1 MATKETFHHEEAIP
15 EEAIPDEAEA
25 AATFEELVAGH
36 DVVAEPLWRI
46 RLRLFRRSFAK
57 NWGLFK
63 ESKMG
68 IVGLVVI
75 AIFGLMAVAH
85 PILMSTVW
93 EPAIYD
99 PVSGYDAVVNEYTI
113 VEDGTLTDPT
123 SEIELSEAR
132 FELNPTVDVGDV
144 ARIPVQPAPPT
155 LGGEEGHSH
164 FLGTDPQGRD
174 IFSQLLYGARAAFL
188 LGFVAAFTTVF
199 IATTVGSI
207 AAYYGG
213 KLDGFLMR
221 TADLILL
228 MPLLPLLIVLSAV
241 VQINMIMLGIMIGVL
256 GGFGGDAIILKSQ
269 ALSIKVKAYI
279 DAARVAGG
287 GDGHIIFRH
296 IVPNVIPLSLLYMM
310 FGVTIAIALE
320 ATLSYLGLL
329 NIQMSWG
336 IMINT
341 ADSQGYL
348 LSGTSYWWLLFP
360 AGLAVSFLA
369 FGFFVVGRGM
379 DEVINPRLRAR

>member
-1 MATKETFHHEEAIP
+1 MATKETTEHRDDPGIP
-15 EEAIPDEAEA
+15 EDEGSILGDEMLTGKA
-25 AATFEELVAGH
+25 
-36 DVVAEPLWRI
+36 VVGEPLWKI
-46 RLRLFRRSFAK
+46 RLRLFRRSLSN
-57 NWGLFK
+57 NWALFK

-68 IVGLVVI
+68 IVGLI
-75 AIFGLMAVAH
+75 IIIIFGLMAIAQ
-85 PILMSTVW
+85 PILLSTVW
-93 EPAIYD
+93 DPAIYD
-99 PVSGYDAVVNEYTI
+99 PVSGYDAVMTEYTV
-113 VEDGTLTDPT
+113 VEDGAVTDPS
-123 SEIELSEAR
+123 SELALSDAR
-132 FELNPTVDVGDV
+132 FELNPTIDVGDT
-144 ARIPVQPAPPT
+144 ASIPAQPAPPT
-155 LGGEEGHSH
+155 LGGEEGPAH

-199 IATTVGSI
+199 IATTVGSV

-228 MPLLPLLIVLSAV
+228 MPLLPLLIVLSAA
-241 VQINMIMLGIMIGVL
+241 VQINMIMLGIMIGIL

-269 ALSIKVKAYI
+269 ALSIKVKSYI

-287 GDGHIIFRH
+287 SDGHIIFRH
-296 IVPNVIPLSLLYMM
+296 IVPNVVPLSLLYMM
-310 FGVTIAIALE
+310 FGVTLAISLE
-320 ATLSYLGLL
+320 ATLSFLGLL

-341 ADSQGYL
+341 ASNQGYL

>member
-1 MATKETFHHEEAIP
+1 MATKETIKRDEDAK
-15 EEAIPDEAEA
+15 AEAEA
-25 AATFEELVAGH
+25 AALEELLRGH
-36 DVVAEPLWRI
+36 DVKSEPLWRI
-46 RLRLFRRSFAK
+46 RFRLFRRSFAK
-57 NWGLFK
+57 NWGLFR

-68 IVGLVVI
+68 LVGLFI
-75 AIFGLMAVAH
+75 IILFGVMAVAH

-93 EPAIYD
+93 DPAVYD
-99 PVSGYDAVVNEYTI
+99 PVSGYDAVFTEYTV
-113 VEDGTLTDPT
+113 VEDDAVTDP
-123 SEIELSEAR
+123 LSQLALSDAR
-132 FELNPTVDVGDV
+132 FELNPNIDVGEV
-144 ARIPVQPAPPT
+144 VRVPVQPAPPNIS
-155 LGGEEGHSH
+155 GENPH

-188 LGFVAAFTTVF
+188 LGFVAALTTVF

-213 KLDGFLMR
+213 RIDGFLMR

-228 MPLLPLLIVLSAV
+228 MPLLPLLIVLSAAI
-241 VQINMIMLGIMIGVL
+241 QINMVMLGIMIGVL

-296 IVPNVIPLSLLYMM
+296 IVPNVLPLSLLYMM
-310 FGVTIAIALE
+310 FGVTTAIALE
-320 ATLSYLGLL
+320 ATLSFLGLL

-341 ADSQGYL
+341 ASTQGYL

>member
-1 MATKETFHHEEAIP
+1 MATKETIHHEVAVPEEAIP
-15 EEAIPDEAEA
+15 EDAEA
-25 AATFEELVAGH
+25 AAAFEELVAGR
-36 DVVAEPLWRI
+36 DVATEPLWRI
-46 RLRLFRRSFAK
+46 RFRLFRRSFAK

-68 IVGLVVI
+68 IVGLIII

-85 PILMSTVW
+85 PVLMSTVW
-93 EPAIYD
+93 DPAIYD
-99 PVSGYDAVVNEYTI
+99 PVSGYDAVVNEFTV
-113 VEDGTLTDPT
+113 VEDDAITDET
-123 SEIELSEAR
+123 SEIALSDAR
-132 FELNPTVDVGDV
+132 FELNPTIDAGDV
-144 ARIPVQPAPPT
+144 VRIPVQPAPPT
-155 LGGEEGHSH
+155 LGGEEGHAH

-228 MPLLPLLIVLSAV
+228 MPLLPLLIVMSAV
-241 VQINMIMLGIMIGVL
+241 VQINMIMLGIMIGIL

-296 IVPNVIPLSLLYMM
+296 IVPNVVPLSLLYMM

-336 IMINT
+336 IMIN
-341 ADSQGYL
+341 AAKNGGYL

-360 AGLAVSFLA
+360 SGLAVSFLA

>member
-1 MATKETFHHEEAIP
+1 MATQETTRRDETASDP
-15 EEAIPDEAEA
+15 EGAGLDELIQTE
-25 AATFEELVAGH
+25 
-36 DVVAEPLWRI
+36 DVVGEPLWRI
-46 RLRLFRRSFAK
+46 RLRLFRRSFSK

-68 IVGLVVI
+68 IVGLI
-75 AIFGLMAVAH
+75 IILLFGLMAVAH
-85 PILMSTVW
+85 PILMGTVW
-93 EPAIYD
+93 DPAVYD
-99 PVSGYDAVVNEYTI
+99 PVSGYDAVVNEYII

-123 SEIELSEAR
+123 SEIELADAR
-132 FELNPTVDVGDV
+132 FELNPTVDVGEV
-144 ARIPVQPAPPT
+144 VTIPVQPAPPT
-155 LGGEEGHSH
+155 LGGEEGYSH

-213 KLDGFLMR
+213 KIDGFLMR

-228 MPLLPLLIVLSAV
+228 MPLLPLLIVMSAA
-241 VQINMIMLGIMIGVL
+241 VQINMVMLGVLIGIL
-256 GGFGGDAIILKSQ
+256 QGFGADAIVLKSQ
-269 ALSIKVKAYI
+269 ALSIKVKSYI
-279 DAARVAGG
+279 QAARVAGG
-287 GDGHIIFRH
+287 TDGHIIFRH
-296 IVPNVIPLSLLYMM
+296 IVPNVVPLSLLYMM
-310 FGVTIAIALE
+310 FGVTLAISLE
-320 ATLSYLGLL
+320 ATLSFFGLL
-329 NIQMSWG
+329 NIPMSWG

-341 ADSQGYL
+341 ASTQGYL

>member
-1 MATKETFHHEEAIP
+1 MATKETTHLGETTE
-15 EEAIPDEAEA
+15 EAEA
-25 AATFEELVAGH
+25 AATFEELVAGR
-36 DVVAEPLWRI
+36 DVVTEPLWRI

-57 NWGLFK
+57 NWGLFT

-68 IVGLVVI
+68 IVGLIII

-93 EPAIYD
+93 DPVIYD
-99 PVSGYDAVVNEYTI
+99 PVSGYDAVFTEFTI
-113 VEDGTLTDPT
+113 VEDDAVVDEASEIGLTD
-123 SEIELSEAR
+123 AR
-132 FELNPTVDVGDV
+132 FELNPTVDVGDIV
-144 ARIPVQPAPPT
+144 RIPAQPAPPT
-155 LGGEEGHSH
+155 LGGEEGNAH

-269 ALSIKVKAYI
+269 ALSIKVKSYI

-296 IVPNVIPLSLLYMM
+296 IIPNVVPLSLLYMM
-310 FGVTIAIALE
+310 FGVTTAIALE
-320 ATLSYLGLL
+320 ATLSFLGLL

-341 ADSQGYL
+341 ASTQGYL

>member
-1 MATKETFHHEEAIP
+1 MATKETTKRETDPVEGQRP
-15 EEAIPDEAEA
+15 PDGLEHLIHGED
-25 AATFEELVAGH
+25 LI
-36 DVVAEPLWRI
+36 AEPLWKI
-46 RLRLFRRSFAK
+46 RFRLFRRSFAQ

-63 ESKMG
+63 DSKMG
-68 IVGLVVI
+68 IVGLLI
-75 AIFGLMAVAH
+75 ILLFGVMAVVQ
-85 PILMSTVW
+85 PILLSTVW
-93 EPAIYD
+93 DPAIYD
-99 PVSGYDAVVNEYTI
+99 PVSGYDAVVTEFTV
-113 VEDGTLTDPT
+113 VENDAVEDPT
-123 SEIELSEAR
+123 SQLALSDAR
-132 FELNPTVDVGDV
+132 FELNPTIDVGDT
-144 ARIPVQPAPPT
+144 ARIPAQPAPPT
-155 LGGEEGHSH
+155 LGGEEGHAH

-228 MPLLPLLIVLSAV
+228 MPLLPVLIVLSAA
-241 VQINMIMLGIMIGVL
+241 VQINMVMLGIMIGVL
-256 GGFGGDAIILKSQ
+256 LGFGGDAIVLKSQ
-269 ALSIKVKAYI
+269 ALSIKVKSYI

-296 IVPNVIPLSLLYMM
+296 IIPNVVPLSLLYMM
-310 FGVTIAIALE
+310 FGVTTAIALE
-320 ATLSYLGLL
+320 ATLSFLGLL

-341 ADSQGYL
+341 ASTQGYL

>member
-1 MATKETFHHEEAIP
+1 MATKETTERTDIASIEEDGSA
-15 EEAIPDEAEA
+15 D
-25 AATFEELVAGH
+25 FEELVRGH
-36 DVVAEPLWRI
+36 DVRTEPLWRI
-46 RLRLFRRSFAK
+46 RFRLFRRSFAK

-63 ESKMG
+63 DSKMG
-68 IVGLVVI
+68 IIGLVII
-75 AIFGLMAVAH
+75 AVFGLMAIAH
-85 PILMSTVW
+85 PVLMSTVW
-93 EPAIYD
+93 DPAIYD
-99 PVSGYDAVVNEYTI
+99 PVSGYDAVVNQYTV
-113 VEDGTLTDPT
+113 VEDGAVTDPLT
-123 SEIELSEAR
+123 EIELTQAR
-132 FELNPTVDVGDV
+132 FDTNPTIDVGDMV
-144 ARIPVQPAPPT
+144 TIPVQPASPT
-155 LGGEEGHSH
+155 TGGEEGNSH
-164 FLGTDPQGRD
+164 ILGTDPQGRD

-199 IATTVGSI
+199 IATTVGSV

-228 MPLLPLLIVLSAV
+228 MPLLPLLIVLSAA

-296 IVPNVIPLSLLYMM
+296 IVPNVVPLSLLYMM
-310 FGVTIAIALE
+310 FGVTTAIALE
-320 ATLSYLGLL
+320 ATLSFLGLL

-341 ADSQGYL
+341 ASTQGYL

>member
-1 MATKETFHHEEAIP
+1 MATKETTHREDSTPPEA
-15 EEAIPDEAEA
+15 D
-25 AATFEELVAGH
+25 AATFEELVGGH
-36 DVVAEPLWRI
+36 DVAAEPLWRI

-68 IVGLVVI
+68 IVGLIII

-93 EPAIYD
+93 DPAIYD
-99 PVSGYDAVVNEYTI
+99 PVSGYDAVVNEFTV
-113 VEDGTLTDPT
+113 VEDDALTDET
-123 SEIELSEAR
+123 TEIALSDAR
-132 FELNPTVDVGDV
+132 FELNPTIDVGEV
-144 ARIPVQPAPPT
+144 VRIPVQPAPPT
-155 LGGEEGHSH
+155 FGGEEGHAH

-199 IATTVGSI
+199 LATTVGAI

-269 ALSIKVKAYI
+269 ALAIKVKAYI

-310 FGVTIAIALE
+310 FGVSLAIALE

-329 NIQMSWG
+329 NIRMSWG

-341 ADSQGYL
+341 AKNQGYL
-348 LSGTSYWWLLFP
+348 LSGTDYWWLLFP
-360 AGLAVSFLA
+360 SGLAVSFLA

>member
-1 MATKETFHHEEAIP
+1 MAIEETIKAP
-15 EEAIPDEAEA
+15 ETAPTSADVEVDA
-25 AATFEELVAGH
+25 AGVLEELTHGH

-46 RLRLFRRSFAK
+46 RLRLFRRSFSK
-57 NWGLFK
+57 NWGLYK

-68 IVGLVVI
+68 IVGLIII
-75 AIFGLMAVAH
+75 AIFGIMAVAH

-93 EPAIYD
+93 DPAVYD
-99 PVSGYDAVVNEYTI
+99 VVSGYDAVVNEYVV
-113 VEDGTLTDPT
+113 VEDDAVVDPATEIGLTD
-123 SEIELSEAR
+123 AR
-132 FELNPTVDVGDV
+132 FATNPLIDVGEV
-144 ARIPVQPAPPT
+144 VRIPAQPAAPT
-155 LGGEEGHSH
+155 LGGEEGYSH

-199 IATTVGSI
+199 IATTVGAV

-228 MPLLPLLIVLSAV
+228 MPLLPLLIVLSAAI
-241 VQINMIMLGIMIGVL
+241 QINMVMLGIMIGIL

-269 ALSIKVKAYI
+269 ALAIKVKAYI

-296 IVPNVIPLSLLYMM
+296 IIPNVVPLALLYMM
-310 FGVTIAIALE
+310 FGVTVAIALE
-320 ATLSYLGLL
+320 ATLSFLGLL
-329 NIQMSWG
+329 NVPMSWG

-341 ADSQGYL
+341 ASTQGYL

>member
-1 MATKETFHHEEAIP
+1 MATKEETKRDPAQ
-15 EEAIPDEAEA
+15 DEGGDLLDGLIHGESIV
-25 AATFEELVAGH
+25 T
-36 DVVAEPLWRI
+36 EPLWRI
-46 RLRLFRRSFAK
+46 RLRLFRKSFAT

-68 IVGLVVI
+68 VVGLIII
-75 AIFGLMAVAH
+75 AIFGIMAVAS

-93 EPAIYD
+93 DPAIYD
-99 PVSGYDAVVNEYTI
+99 PVSGYDAVVIEYTI
-113 VEDGTLTDPT
+113 VEDGTVEDPT
-123 SEIELSEAR
+123 SEIGLSDAR
-132 FELNPTVDVGDV
+132 FELNPTVRVGQT

-155 LGGEEGHSH
+155 FGGENPH

-213 KLDGFLMR
+213 RIDGFLMR

-228 MPLLPLLIVLSAV
+228 MPLLPVLIVLSAA
-241 VQINMIMLGIMIGVL
+241 VQINMVMLGIMIGIL
-256 GGFGGDAIILKSQ
+256 LGFGGDAIVLKSQ
-269 ALSIKVKAYI
+269 ALSIKVKSYI

-296 IVPNVIPLSLLYMM
+296 IVPNVVPLSLLYMM
-310 FGVTIAIALE
+310 FGVTTAIALE
-320 ATLSYLGLL
+320 ATLSFLGLL

-341 ADSQGYL
+341 AQNQGYL

-360 AGLAVSFLA
+360 SGLAVSFLA

>member
-1 MATKETFHHEEAIP
+1 MATKETIHPPHGDADPASGPVDDGGVVF
-15 EEAIPDEAEA
+15 D
-25 AATFEELVAGH
+25 ELVRGG
-36 DVVAEPLWRI
+36 DVRSEPLWRI

-57 NWGLFK
+57 NWGLYK
-63 ESKMG
+63 ESRMG
-68 IVGLVVI
+68 LVGLGII
-75 AIFGLMAVAH
+75 ALFGVMAVAH
-85 PILMSTVW
+85 PILLSTVW
-93 EPAIYD
+93 DPAIYD
-99 PVSGYDAVVNEYTI
+99 PVTGYDAVVNEYVI
-113 VEDGTLTDPT
+113 VEDGAVTDEL
-123 SEIELSEAR
+123 SEIELGRAR
-132 FELNPTVDVGDV
+132 FDLNPMVRVGDV
-144 ARIPVQPAPPT
+144 VRIPVQPAPPT
-155 LGGEEGHSH
+155 LGGEDGNAHV
-164 FLGTDPQGRD
+164 LGTDPQGRD

-199 IATTVGSI
+199 IATTVGSV

-213 KLDGFLMR
+213 RIDGFLMR

-228 MPLLPLLIVLSAV
+228 MPLLPVLIVLSAV
-241 VQINMIMLGIMIGVL
+241 VQINMVMLGIMIGVL
-256 GGFGGDAIILKSQ
+256 LGFGGDAIVLKSQ

-287 GDGHIIFRH
+287 GDRHIIFRH
-296 IVPNVIPLSLLYMM
+296 IVPNVVPLSLLYMM
-310 FGVTIAIALE
+310 FGVTTAIALE
-320 ATLSYLGLL
+320 ATLSFLGLL

-336 IMINT
+336 IMINKAST
-341 ADSQGYL
+341 EGYL

>member
-1 MATKETFHHEEAIP
+1 MATKETTQ
-15 EEAIPDEAEA
+15 PDEILEAQQAAEL
-25 AATFEELVAGH
+25 EELLGGHEVAT
-36 DVVAEPLWRI
+36 EPLWKI
-46 RLRLFRRSFAK
+46 RFRLFRRSFTK
-57 NWGLFK
+57 NWALFK

-68 IVGLVVI
+68 IVGLVII
-75 AIFGLMAVAH
+75 ALFGLMAIAH

-93 EPAIYD
+93 DPAIYD
-99 PVSGYDAVVNEYTI
+99 PVSGYDAVVSEFTV
-113 VEDGTLTDPT
+113 VEDDQVTDET
-123 SEIELSEAR
+123 TQIALMDAR
-132 FELNPTVDVGDV
+132 FELNPTIDVGDV
-144 ARIPVQPAPPT
+144 VRIPLQPAPPT
-155 LGGEEGHSH
+155 LGGEEGNAHL
-164 FLGTDPQGRD
+164 LGTDPLGRD

-228 MPLLPLLIVLSAV
+228 MPLLPLLIVLSAAI
-241 VQINMIMLGIMIGVL
+241 QINMVMLGIMIGIL

-296 IVPNVIPLSLLYMM
+296 IIPNVLPLSLLYMM
-310 FGVTIAIALE
+310 FGVTTAIALE

-341 ADSQGYL
+341 AQNAGYL

>member
-1 MATKETFHHEEAIP
+1 MATKEETKRDTPP
-15 EEAIPDEAEA
+15 EEGA
-25 AATFEELVAGH
+25 AGIDGLIRGESIVE
-36 DVVAEPLWRI
+36 EPLWRI
-46 RLRLFRRSFAK
+46 RFRLFRKSFAT

-68 IVGLVVI
+68 VVGLIII
-75 AIFGLMAVAH
+75 AIFGLMAVAS

-93 EPAIYD
+93 DPAIYD
-99 PVSGYDAVVNEYTI
+99 PVSGYDAVVVEYTI
-113 VEDGTLTDPT
+113 VEDGAVEDPIT
-123 SEIELSEAR
+123 EMELSEAR
-132 FELNPTVDVGDV
+132 FELNPTVRVGQT

-155 LGGEEGHSH
+155 FAGENPH

-213 KLDGFLMR
+213 RIDGFLMR

-228 MPLLPLLIVLSAV
+228 MPLLPVLIVLSAA
-241 VQINMIMLGIMIGVL
+241 VQINMVMLGIMIGIL
-256 GGFGGDAIILKSQ
+256 LGFGGDAIVLKSQ
-269 ALSIKVKAYI
+269 ALSIKVKSYI

-296 IVPNVIPLSLLYMM
+296 IVPNVVPLSLLYMM
-310 FGVTIAIALE
+310 FGVTTAIALE
-320 ATLSYLGLL
+320 ATLSFLGLL

-341 ADSQGYL
+341 AQNQGYL

-360 AGLAVSFLA
+360 SGLAVSFLA

>member
-1 MATKETFHHEEAIP
+1 MPTQETTQQRGDTGP
-15 EEAIPDEAEA
+15 GDEKGSS
-25 AATFEELVAGH
+25 ELDELIRGE
-36 DVVAEPLWRI
+36 DVVGEPLWKI
-46 RLRLFRRSFAK
+46 RFRLFRRSFAS

-68 IVGLVVI
+68 ILGLVII
-75 AIFGLMAVAH
+75 AIFGLMAIAQ
-85 PILMSTVW
+85 PILLSTVW
-93 EPAIYD
+93 DPAIYD

-123 SEIELSEAR
+123 SEIELADAR
-132 FELNPTVDVGDV
+132 FELNPNVDVGEV
-144 ARIPVQPAPPT
+144 VGIPVQPAPPT
-155 LGGEEGHSH
+155 LGGEEHHAH

-188 LGFVAAFTTVF
+188 LGFVAALTTVF
-199 IATTVGSI
+199 LATTVGSI

-228 MPLLPLLIVLSAV
+228 MPLLPLLIVMSAA
-241 VQINMIMLGIMIGVL
+241 VQINMVLLGILIGIL
-256 GGFGGDAIILKSQ
+256 LGFGGDAIVLKSQ
-269 ALSIKVKAYI
+269 ALSIKVKSYI

-287 GDGHIIFRH
+287 SDGHIIFRH

-310 FGVTIAIALE
+310 FGVTIAISLE
-320 ATLSYLGLL
+320 ATLSFLGLL

-341 ADSQGYL
+341 ASAQGYL

-360 AGLAVSFLA
+360 SGLAVSFLA

>member
-1 MATKETFHHEEAIP
+1 MDIKETIEHRDDTGPP
-15 EEAIPDEAEA
+15 EGRGPAPGDELITGE
-25 AATFEELVAGH
+25 
-36 DVVAEPLWRI
+36 DVVGEPLWKI
-46 RLRLFRRSFAK
+46 RLRLFRRSFSN
-57 NWGLFK
+57 NWSLFK

-68 IVGLVVI
+68 IVGLVII
-75 AIFGLMAVAH
+75 AIFGLMAIVH
-85 PILMSTVW
+85 PILLSTVW
-93 EPAIYD
+93 DPAVYD
-99 PVSGYDAVVNEYTI
+99 PVSGYDAVMTEYTV
-113 VEDGTLTDPT
+113 VEDGAVEDPT
-123 SEIELSEAR
+123 TEMELSDAR
-132 FELNPTVDVGDV
+132 FELNPSIDVGET
-144 ARIPVQPAPPT
+144 ARIPAQPAAPT
-155 LGGEEGHSH
+155 MGGEEHHAH

-174 IFSQLLYGARAAFL
+174 ILSQMLYGARAAFL

-199 IATTVGSI
+199 LATTVGSI

-213 KLDGFLMR
+213 RIDGFLMR

-228 MPLLPLLIVLSAV
+228 MPLLPLLIVMSAA
-241 VQINMIMLGIMIGVL
+241 VQINMVLLGILIGIL
-256 GGFGGDAIILKSQ
+256 LGFGGDAIVLKSQ
-269 ALSIKVKAYI
+269 ALSIKVKSYI

-296 IVPNVIPLSLLYMM
+296 IVPNVVPLSLLYMM
-310 FGVTIAIALE
+310 FGVTIAISLE
-320 ATLSYLGLL
+320 ATLSFLGLL

-341 ADSQGYL
+341 ASTQGYL
-348 LSGTSYWWLLFP
+348 LSGTTYWWLLFP

>member
-1 MATKETFHHEEAIP
+1 MATKEETKRDPAQ
-15 EEAIPDEAEA
+15 DEGADLLD
-25 AATFEELVAGH
+25 ELIHGESIVT
-36 DVVAEPLWRI
+36 EPLWRI
-46 RLRLFRRSFAK
+46 RLRLFRKSFAT

-68 IVGLVVI
+68 VVGLIII

-85 PILMSTVW
+85 PILMETVW
-93 EPAIYD
+93 DPAVYD
-99 PVSGYDAVVNEYTI
+99 PVSGYDAVAIEYTI
-113 VEDGTLTDPT
+113 VEDGTVEDPT
-123 SEIELSEAR
+123 SEIGLSDAR
-132 FELNPTVDVGDV
+132 FELHPMVRVGQTAV
-144 ARIPVQPAPPT
+144 IPVQPAPPT
-155 LGGEEGHSH
+155 FGGENPH

-213 KLDGFLMR
+213 RIDGFLMR

-228 MPLLPLLIVLSAV
+228 MPLLPVLIVLSAA
-241 VQINMIMLGIMIGVL
+241 VQINMVMLGIMIGIL
-256 GGFGGDAIILKSQ
+256 LGFGGDAIVLKSQ
-269 ALSIKVKAYI
+269 ALSIKVKSYI

-310 FGVTIAIALE
+310 FGVTTAIALE
-320 ATLSYLGLL
+320 ATLSFLGLL

-341 ADSQGYL
+341 AQNQGYL

-360 AGLAVSFLA
+360 SGLAVSFLA

>member
-1 MATKETFHHEEAIP
+1 MATQETTKRDETTSDP
-15 EEAIPDEAEA
+15 EGAPV
-25 AATFEELVAGH
+25 EELITTE
-36 DVVAEPLWRI
+36 DVVGEPLWRI

-68 IVGLVVI
+68 IVGLIII
-75 AIFGLMAVAH
+75 AIFGLMAIIH
-85 PILMSTVW
+85 PILMGTVW
-93 EPAIYD
+93 PPEIYD

-113 VEDGTLTDPT
+113 VEDGTMTDPT
-123 SEIELSEAR
+123 SEIELADAR
-132 FELNPTVDVGDV
+132 FELNPTVDVGEIV
-144 ARIPVQPAPPT
+144 TIPVQPAPPT
-155 LGGEEGHSH
+155 LGGEEGYSH

-213 KLDGFLMR
+213 KIDGFLMR

-228 MPLLPLLIVLSAV
+228 MPLLPVLIVLSAA
-241 VQINMIMLGIMIGVL
+241 VQINMVMLGIMIGIL
-256 GGFGGDAIILKSQ
+256 QGFGADAIVLKSQ

-279 DAARVAGG
+279 QAARVAGG

-310 FGVTIAIALE
+310 FGVTLAISLE
-320 ATLSYLGLL
+320 ATLSFFGLL
-329 NIQMSWG
+329 NVPMSWG

-341 ADSQGYL
+341 ASTQGYL
-348 LSGTSYWWLLFP
+348 LSGTDYWWLLFP

>member
-1 MATKETFHHEEAIP
+1 MATKETTEHRDDPGIP
-15 EEAIPDEAEA
+15 EDEGSILGDEMLTGKA
-25 AATFEELVAGH
+25 
-36 DVVAEPLWRI
+36 VVGEPLWKI
-46 RLRLFRRSFAK
+46 RLRLFRRSFSN
-57 NWGLFK
+57 NWALFK

-68 IVGLVVI
+68 IIGLI
-75 AIFGLMAVAH
+75 IIIIFGLMAIAQ
-85 PILMSTVW
+85 PILLSTVW
-93 EPAIYD
+93 DPAIYD
-99 PVSGYDAVVNEYTI
+99 PVSGYDAVMTEYTV
-113 VEDGTLTDPT
+113 VEDGAVTDPS
-123 SEIELSEAR
+123 SELALSDAR
-132 FELNPTVDVGDV
+132 FELNPTIDVGDT
-144 ARIPVQPAPPT
+144 ASIPAQPAPPT
-155 LGGEEGHSH
+155 LGGEEGPAH

-199 IATTVGSI
+199 IATTVGSV

-228 MPLLPLLIVLSAV
+228 MPLLPLLIVLSAA
-241 VQINMIMLGIMIGVL
+241 VQINMIMLGIMIGIL

-269 ALSIKVKAYI
+269 ALSIKVKSYI

-287 GDGHIIFRH
+287 SDGHIIFRH
-296 IVPNVIPLSLLYMM
+296 IVPNVVPLSLLYMM
-310 FGVTIAIALE
+310 FGVTLAISLE
-320 ATLSYLGLL
+320 ATLSFLGLL

-341 ADSQGYL
+341 ASNQGYL

>member
-1 MATKETFHHEEAIP
+1 MATKETTTP
-15 EEAIPDEAEA
+15 RDEASA
-25 AATFEELVAGH
+25 DGATPGALEGLAPVQ
-36 DVVAEPLWRI
+36 DVVGEPLWRI

-68 IVGLVVI
+68 LVGLAI
-75 AIFGLMAVAH
+75 IIIFGLMAIAS
-85 PILMSTVW
+85 PILLSTVW
-93 EPAIYD
+93 DPAIYD

-113 VEDGTLTDPT
+113 VEDGAVTDPT
-123 SEIELSEAR
+123 SEIELTQAR
-132 FELNPTVDVGDV
+132 FDTNPTVDVGETV
-144 ARIPVQPAPPT
+144 IIPVQPAPPT
-155 LGGEEGHSH
+155 LGGEEGHAH
-164 FLGTDPQGRD
+164 ILGTDPQGRD

-199 IATTVGSI
+199 IATTVGSV

-228 MPLLPLLIVLSAV
+228 MPLLPLLIVLSAA
-241 VQINMIMLGIMIGVL
+241 VQINMIMLGIMIGIL

-269 ALSIKVKAYI
+269 ALSIKVKSYI

-287 GDGHIIFRH
+287 TDGHIIFRH
-296 IVPNVIPLSLLYMM
+296 IVPNVVPLSLLYMM
-310 FGVTIAIALE
+310 FGVTLAISLE
-320 ATLSYLGLL
+320 ATLSFLGLL

-341 ADSQGYL
+341 ASSQGYL
-348 LSGTSYWWLLFP
+348 LSGTTYWWLLFP

>member
-1 MATKETFHHEEAIP
+1 MATKEETKRDTPP
-15 EEAIPDEAEA
+15 EEGA
-25 AATFEELVAGH
+25 AGIDGLIRGESIVE
-36 DVVAEPLWRI
+36 EPLWRI
-46 RLRLFRRSFAK
+46 RFRLFRKSFAA
-57 NWGLFK
+57 NWVLFK
-63 ESKMG
+63 DSKMG
-68 IVGLVVI
+68 VVGLIII
-75 AIFGLMAVAH
+75 AIFGLMAVAS

-93 EPAIYD
+93 DPAVYD
-99 PVSGYDAVVNEYTI
+99 PVSGYDAVVVEYTI
-113 VEDGTLTDPT
+113 VENGAVEDPIT
-123 SEIELSEAR
+123 EMELSEAR
-132 FELNPTVDVGDV
+132 FELNPTVRVGQT

-155 LGGEEGHSH
+155 FAGENPH

-213 KLDGFLMR
+213 RIDGFLMR

-228 MPLLPLLIVLSAV
+228 MPLLPVLIVLSAA
-241 VQINMIMLGIMIGVL
+241 VQINMVMLGIMIGIL
-256 GGFGGDAIILKSQ
+256 LGFGGDAIVLKSQ
-269 ALSIKVKAYI
+269 ALSIKVKSYI

-310 FGVTIAIALE
+310 FGVTTAIALE
-320 ATLSYLGLL
+320 ATLSFLGLL

-341 ADSQGYL
+341 AQNQGYL

>member
-1 MATKETFHHEEAIP
+1 MATKETTEHRDDPGIP
-15 EEAIPDEAEA
+15 EDEGSVLGD
-25 AATFEELVAGH
+25 ELLTGKA
-36 DVVAEPLWRI
+36 VVGEPLWKI
-46 RLRLFRRSFAK
+46 RLRLFRRSLSN
-57 NWGLFK
+57 NWALFK

-68 IVGLVVI
+68 IVGLI
-75 AIFGLMAVAH
+75 IIIIFGLMAIAQ
-85 PILMSTVW
+85 PILLSTVW
-93 EPAIYD
+93 DPAIYD
-99 PVSGYDAVVNEYTI
+99 PVSGYDAVMTEYTV
-113 VEDGTLTDPT
+113 VEDGAVTDPG
-123 SEIELSEAR
+123 SELALSDAR
-132 FELNPTVDVGDV
+132 FELNPTIDVGDT
-144 ARIPVQPAPPT
+144 ASIPAQPAPPT
-155 LGGEEGHSH
+155 LGGEEGPAH

-199 IATTVGSI
+199 IATTVGSV

-228 MPLLPLLIVLSAV
+228 MPLLPLLIVLSAA
-241 VQINMIMLGIMIGVL
+241 VQINMIMLGIMIGIL

-269 ALSIKVKAYI
+269 ALSIKVKSYI

-287 GDGHIIFRH
+287 SDGHIIFRH
-296 IVPNVIPLSLLYMM
+296 IVPNVVPLSLLYMM
-310 FGVTIAIALE
+310 FGVTLAISLE
-320 ATLSYLGLL
+320 ATLSFLGLL

-341 ADSQGYL
+341 ASNQGYL

>member
-1 MATKETFHHEEAIP
+1 MATKEETKRDP
-15 EEAIPDEAEA
+15 TQDEGADLLD
-25 AATFEELVAGH
+25 ELIHGESIVT
-36 DVVAEPLWRI
+36 EPLWRI
-46 RLRLFRRSFAK
+46 RLRLFRKSFAT

-68 IVGLVVI
+68 VVGLIII
-75 AIFGLMAVAH
+75 AIFGLMAVAS
-85 PILMSTVW
+85 PILLSTVW
-93 EPAIYD
+93 DPAVYD
-99 PVSGYDAVVNEYTI
+99 PVSGYDAVVVEYTI
-113 VEDGTLTDPT
+113 VEDGAVEDPIT
-123 SEIELSEAR
+123 EMELSEAR
-132 FELNPTVDVGDV
+132 FELNPMVRVGQT

-155 LGGEEGHSH
+155 FAGENPH

-213 KLDGFLMR
+213 RIDGFLMR

-228 MPLLPLLIVLSAV
+228 MPLLPVLIVLSAA
-241 VQINMIMLGIMIGVL
+241 VQINMVMLGIMIGIL
-256 GGFGGDAIILKSQ
+256 LGFGGDAIVLKSQ
-269 ALSIKVKAYI
+269 ALSIKVKSYI

-296 IVPNVIPLSLLYMM
+296 IVPNVVPLSLLYMM
-310 FGVTIAIALE
+310 FGVTTAIALE
-320 ATLSYLGLL
+320 ATLSFLGLL

-341 ADSQGYL
+341 AQNQGYL

-360 AGLAVSFLA
+360 SGLAVSFLA

>member
-1 MATKETFHHEEAIP
+1 MATKETTGPTDTDTDTEVRDQDQH
-15 EEAIPDEAEA
+15 A
-25 AATFEELVAGH
+25 AALEELTRGH
-36 DVVAEPLWRI
+36 DVRTEPLWKI
-46 RLRLFRRSFAK
+46 RFRLFRRSFAK
-57 NWGLFK
+57 NWGLFTD
-63 ESKMG
+63 SKMG
-68 IVGLVVI
+68 VVGLIII
-75 AIFGLMAVAH
+75 AVFGLMAVVH

-93 EPAIYD
+93 DPAIYD
-99 PVSGYDAVVNEYTI
+99 PVSGYDAVFNEYTV
-113 VEDGTLTDPT
+113 VEDGAVTDPL
-123 SEIELSEAR
+123 SEIELTQAR
-132 FELNPTVDVGDV
+132 FDLNPTVDVGDT
-144 ARIPVQPAPPT
+144 ARIPVQPAPPSFE
-155 LGGEEGHSH
+155 GENVHV
-164 FLGTDPQGRD
+164 LGTDPQGRD

-228 MPLLPLLIVLSAV
+228 MPLLPVLIVLSAV
-241 VQINMIMLGIMIGVL
+241 VQINMIMLGIMIGIL
-256 GGFGGDAIILKSQ
+256 LGFGGDAIVLKSQ
-269 ALSIKVKAYI
+269 ALSIKVKSYI

-296 IVPNVIPLSLLYMM
+296 IVPNVVPLSLLYMM
-310 FGVTIAIALE
+310 FGVTTAIALE
-320 ATLSYLGLL
+320 ATLSFLGLL

-341 ADSQGYL
+341 ASNQGYL

>member
-1 MATKETFHHEEAIP
+1 MATKETTPLEP
-15 EEAIPDEAEA
+15 VTPLDEAEA
-25 AATFEELVAGH
+25 AAALEELVGGH
-36 DVVAEPLWRI
+36 DVISEPLWRI

-63 ESKMG
+63 DSKMG
-68 IVGLVVI
+68 IIGLAI
-75 AIFGLMAVAH
+75 IIIFGLMAIAH

-93 EPAIYD
+93 DPAIYD
-99 PVSGYDAVVNEYTI
+99 PVSGYDAVVNEFTI
-113 VEDGTLTDPT
+113 VEDDAVEDET
-123 SEIELSEAR
+123 SEIGLTDAR
-132 FELNPTVDVGDV
+132 FELNPTVRVGDV
-144 ARIPVQPAPPT
+144 VRIPVQPAAPT
-155 LGGEEGHSH
+155 IDSENPH

-199 IATTVGSI
+199 IATTVGSV

-241 VQINMIMLGIMIGVL
+241 VQINMIMLGIMIGIL

-269 ALSIKVKAYI
+269 ALSIRVKAYI

-287 GDGHIIFRH
+287 GDSHIIFRH
-296 IVPNVIPLSLLYMM
+296 IVPNVVPLSLLYMM
-310 FGVTIAIALE
+310 FGVTFAIAIE
-320 ATLSYLGLL
+320 ATLSFLGLL

-341 ADSQGYL
+341 ASTQGYL

>member
-1 MATKETFHHEEAIP
+1 MATKETTHREEATP
-15 EEAIPDEAEA
+15 EEAEA
-25 AATFEELVAGH
+25 AATFEELVAGR
-36 DVVAEPLWRI
+36 DVVTEPLWRI

-57 NWGLFK
+57 NWGLFT

-68 IVGLVVI
+68 IVGLIII
-75 AIFGLMAVAH
+75 AIFGLMAIAQ

-93 EPAIYD
+93 DPAVYD
-99 PVSGYDAVVNEYTI
+99 PVSGYDAVFTEFTI
-113 VEDGTLTDPT
+113 VEDDVLVDEA
-123 SEIELSEAR
+123 SEIGITDAR
-132 FELNPTVDVGDV
+132 FELNPNVDVGDTV
-144 ARIPVQPAPPT
+144 RIPSQPAPPT
-155 LGGEEGHSH
+155 LGGEEGHAH

-269 ALSIKVKAYI
+269 ALSIKVKSYI

-296 IVPNVIPLSLLYMM
+296 IIPNVVPLSLLYMM
-310 FGVTIAIALE
+310 FGVTTAIALE
-320 ATLSYLGLL
+320 ATLSFLGLL

-341 ADSQGYL
+341 ASTQGYL

>member
-1 MATKETFHHEEAIP
+1 MATKETTEHRDDPGAP
-15 EEAIPDEAEA
+15 EDQRSILGDELI
-25 AATFEELVAGH
+25 TGQ
-36 DVVAEPLWRI
+36 DVVGEPLWKI
-46 RLRLFRRSFAK
+46 RLRLFRRSFSN

-68 IVGLVVI
+68 IVGLI
-75 AIFGLMAVAH
+75 IIIIFGVMAIAQ
-85 PILMSTVW
+85 PILLATVW
-93 EPAIYD
+93 DPAIYD
-99 PVSGYDAVVNEYTI
+99 PVSGYDAVMTEYTV
-113 VEDGTLTDPT
+113 VEDGAVEDPT
-123 SEIELSEAR
+123 SELALADAR
-132 FELNPTVDVGDV
+132 FELNPTIEVGDT
-144 ARIPVQPAPPT
+144 ASIPAQPAPPS
-155 LGGEEGHSH
+155 LGGEEGYAH

-174 IFSQLLYGARAAFL
+174 IFSQLLFGARAAFL

-199 IATTVGSI
+199 IATTVGSV

-228 MPLLPLLIVLSAV
+228 MPLLPLLIVLSAA
-241 VQINMIMLGIMIGVL
+241 VQINMIMLGIMIGIL

-269 ALSIKVKAYI
+269 ALSIKVKSYI

-287 GDGHIIFRH
+287 SDGHIIFRH
-296 IVPNVIPLSLLYMM
+296 IVPNVVPLSLLYMM
-310 FGVTIAIALE
+310 FGVTLAISLE
-320 ATLSYLGLL
+320 ATLSFLGLL

-341 ADSQGYL
+341 ASNQGYL

>member
-1 MATKETFHHEEAIP
+1 MATKETIP
-15 EEAIPDEAEA
+15 QRESTVVTDEAT
-25 AATFEELVAGH
+25 ATFDELVKGR
-36 DVVAEPLWRI
+36 DIRTEPLWRI
-46 RLRLFRRSFAK
+46 RLRLLRRSFAK

-63 ESKMG
+63 ESKIG
-68 IVGLVVI
+68 ILGLIII
-75 AIFGLMAVAH
+75 AVFGVMAVAH

-93 EPAIYD
+93 NPAIYD
-99 PVSGYDAVVNEYTI
+99 PVSGYDAVVNEFVI
-113 VEDGTLTDPT
+113 VEDGAVTDPAT
-123 SEIELSEAR
+123 EIEVTEAR
-132 FELNPTVDVGDV
+132 FDLNPTVDVGDAV
-144 ARIPVQPAPPT
+144 RIPVQPAPPT
-155 LGGEEGHSH
+155 LGGDEGHAH
-164 FLGTDPQGRD
+164 LLGTDPQGRD

-199 IATTVGSI
+199 IATTVGSV

-228 MPLLPLLIVLSAV
+228 MPLLPLLIVLSAAI
-241 VQINMIMLGIMIGVL
+241 QINMVMLGIMIGVL
-256 GGFGGDAIILKSQ
+256 GGFGADAIILKSQ

-287 GDGHIIFRH
+287 TDRHIIFRH
-296 IVPNVIPLSLLYMM
+296 IVPNVVPLSLLYMM
-310 FGVTIAIALE
+310 FGVTLAIALE

-341 ADSQGYL
+341 AKTQGYL

-360 AGLAVSFLA
+360 SGLAVSFLA

>member
-1 MATKETFHHEEAIP
+1 MATKETTHPTHSDTEPRP
-15 EEAIPDEAEA
+15 EEDGGAV
-25 AATFEELVAGH
+25 FEELTRGH
-36 DVVAEPLWRI
+36 DVVSEPLWRI

-63 ESKMG
+63 DSKMG
-68 IVGLVVI
+68 IVGLVII

-85 PILMSTVW
+85 PILMATVW
-93 EPAIYD
+93 DPAIYD
-99 PVSGYDAVVNEYTI
+99 PVSGYDAVFNEYTV
-113 VEDGTLTDPT
+113 VENGAVTDPL
-123 SEIELSEAR
+123 SEIELNAAR
-132 FELNPTVDVGDV
+132 FELNPTIDVGDT
-144 ARIPVQPAPPT
+144 ARIPVQPAPPS
-155 LGGEEGHSH
+155 LDGENVHV
-164 FLGTDPQGRD
+164 LGTDPQGRD

-199 IATTVGSI
+199 IATTVGSV

-228 MPLLPLLIVLSAV
+228 MPLLPVLIVLSAAI
-241 VQINMIMLGIMIGVL
+241 QINMIMLGIMIGVL
-256 GGFGGDAIILKSQ
+256 LGFGGDAIVLKSQ
-269 ALSIKVKAYI
+269 ALSIKVKSYI

-296 IVPNVIPLSLLYMM
+296 IVPNVVPLSLLYMM
-310 FGVTIAIALE
+310 FGVTTAIALE
-320 ATLSYLGLL
+320 ATLSFLGLL
-329 NIQMSWG
+329 NIPMSWG

-341 ADSQGYL
+341 AQNQGYL